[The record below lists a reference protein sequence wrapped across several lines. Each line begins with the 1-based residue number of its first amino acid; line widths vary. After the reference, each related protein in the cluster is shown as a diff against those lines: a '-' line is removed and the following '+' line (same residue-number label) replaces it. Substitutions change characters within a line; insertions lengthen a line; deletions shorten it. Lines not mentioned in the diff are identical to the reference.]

1 MQLTDEEQQL
11 LDTFNKE
18 SKEIARLRLLVD
30 SKKWVKW
37 LNIILGL
44 SFYFCVFCTSFML
57 FIDAIFI
64 PPIDPEVYQRFINVN
79 IGFAIFGALL
89 MIFVVPY
96 QVWIFRVCG
105 VELPKGAYFVR
116 TTLMTQSFYDVSR
129 ELTNFTIKYGTKRT
143 SEVFVNENE

>member
-1 MQLTDEEQQL
+1 
-11 LDTFNKE
+11 
-18 SKEIARLRLLVD
+18 
-30 SKKWVKW
+30 
-37 LNIILGL
+37 
-44 SFYFCVFCTSFML
+44 ML

-64 PPIDPEVYQRFINVN
+64 PPIENPEVFQRFIVVN

-96 QVWIFRVCG
+96 QMWIFRVCG
-105 VELPKGAYFVR
+105 VELPKDAYFVR
-116 TTLMTQSFYDVSR
+116 TTLMTQTFYDVSQ